1 MRCTTSRRV
10 LVFEVDDHSRR
21 PRDRPRSPTEIPKRQ
36 IMDDFTLLIDLHK
49 HGDRQGPGSD
59 AETLKA
65 ISLAMIDQHE
75 PLKIADIGCG
85 TGASAILLARHL
97 NAQISAI
104 DFLPDFLD
112 VLNERAQQGGVT
124 DKITTTACSMDA
136 LPFAGE
142 ELDVIWSEGAIYNIG
157 FEQGISD
164 WRRCLKPGGLL
175 VASEITWI
183 TNTRPSELEDYWNN
197 EYPEI
202 GLASAKIQLLE
213 KHGYSPVAYFVLPEH
228 CWMDQY
234 YNPMQARFEEFLS
247 RHGNSEA
254 AREIVA
260 AEQREIDLYATYK
273 AYFSYGMYIAR
284 KLQE

>member
-1 MRCTTSRRV
+1 MV
-10 LVFEVDDHSRR
+10 
-21 PRDRPRSPTEIPKRQ
+21 
-36 IMDDFTLLIDLHK
+36 DFTLLIDLHK

-65 ISLAMIDQHE
+65 MSLAMIDQHE
-75 PLKIADIGCG
+75 RLKIADIGCG
-85 TGASAILLARHL
+85 TGASAIVLASHL
-97 NAQISAI
+97 NAEIAAI

-112 VLNERAQQGGVT
+112 VLEERAKQGGIN
-124 DKITTTACSMDA
+124 DKITTTACSMDD
-136 LPFAGE
+136 LPFADE

-157 FEQGISD
+157 FEQGVSD
-164 WRRCLKPGGLL
+164 WRRFLKPGGLL

-183 TNTRPSELEDYWNN
+183 TNTRPPELEDYWKN

-202 GLASAKIQLLE
+202 GLASAKIQHLE
-213 KHGYSPVAYFVLPEH
+213 KHGYSPIAYYVLPEH

-234 YNPMQARFEEFLS
+234 YYPMQARFEEFLS

-260 AEQREIDLYATYK
+260 SEQREIDLYATYK

-284 KLQE
+284 KL